1 MTVSDLRSVASRRCL
16 SVEPRGPYDL
26 AAGASRRCNGGPV
39 ASQERPRRDPGRAL
53 RLGDDRRRTAKRR
66 RFNIP
71 LLLFCSSKS
80 AFLTE
85 LCGQKPS
92 PRSRFQAVMQLCLN
106 IQETVVIAKFLPN
119 LAIVIPKF
127 LPKLGITFTK
137 FGRNLAIR
145 GQMSIFAPY
154 IIYIP
159 Q

>member
-1 MTVSDLRSVASRRCL
+1 MTVSDLRFVASRRSL

-26 AAGASRRCNGGPV
+26 AVGASRRCNGGPAV
-39 ASQERPRRDPGRAL
+39 TPGGPYGSGTTAGGRRNGAGL
-53 RLGDDRRRTAKRR
+53 TFLYFHFA
-66 RFNIP
+66 
-71 LLLFCSSKS
+71 SSKS